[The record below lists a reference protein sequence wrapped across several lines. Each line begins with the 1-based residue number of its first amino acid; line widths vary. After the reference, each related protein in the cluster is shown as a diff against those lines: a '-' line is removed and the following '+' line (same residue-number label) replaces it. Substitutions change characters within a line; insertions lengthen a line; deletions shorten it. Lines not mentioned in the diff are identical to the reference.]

1 MGCVTKQEIENYA
14 RQIGIDLIGFASPDC
29 LKEYKNFLKERE
41 NLGYSCSIEERDIQ
55 KRISPEFILPE
66 VKSIIAI
73 ALSYN
78 VKYEIK
84 NYSRNFGIIS
94 RTSWGIDYHKV
105 LKEKMEKLSEFIK
118 SKCEGVET
126 ICLVDNNPLL
136 EREIAYHAGI
146 GWYGKNGLIIND
158 EYGSYIFLG
167 EILINKYFESD
178 IPKQSK
184 CGDCDLCV
192 KACPTKAIVKPYIIN
207 ANKCLSYITVKKGK
221 IDEKMAKK
229 MGRRIYGCDTC
240 QQVCPFNKRA
250 KKVIRPEFLPDKLLP
265 RHELIEILNMS
276 KKEFE
281 EIFGPTS
288 SSWRGKSII
297 IRNAIISCV
306 NTKEKNC
313 IEPIKNLLKSQS
325 PLLRGYSAWA
335 LSNLC
340 DKEILSEIEN
350 ALLREKDE
358 MAKKM
363 MTEALNKLKG
373 DKIENHKG

>member
-1 MGCVTKQEIENYA
+1 MDCVTKEEIKKFA
-14 RQIGIDLIGFASPDC
+14 QQIGIDLVGFASPDC
-29 LKEYKNFLKERE
+29 LKEYNNFLKERE

-78 VKYEIK
+78 VEHEIK
-84 NYSRNFGIIS
+84 YYSRSYGIIS
-94 RTSWGIDYHKV
+94 RSSWGVDYHKV

-118 SKCEGVET
+118 SKCQEVKT
-126 ICLVDNNPLL
+126 VCLVDNNPLL

-146 GWYGKNGLIIND
+146 GWFGKNGLIIND

-167 EILINKYFESD
+167 EILINKYFEPD
-178 IPKQSK
+178 APQKTK
-184 CGDCDLCV
+184 CGDCNLCI
-192 KACPTKAIVKPYIIN
+192 KACPTNAIAEPYIID

-221 IDEKMAKK
+221 IEEKIAKK

-250 KKVIRPEFLPDKLLP
+250 KKVVRPEFVPDKLLP
-265 RHELIEILNMS
+265 RHDLIEILNMS
-276 KKEFE
+276 KKEFA

-297 IRNAIISCV
+297 IRNAIIACV
-306 NTKEKNC
+306 NTKEKSC

-335 LSNLC
+335 LSHLC
-340 DKEILSEIEN
+340 DKDKEVVVEIKEALIE
-350 ALLREKDE
+350 EKDE
-358 MAKKM
+358 FAKEMMAK
-363 MTEALNKLKG
+363 AINRLKG
-373 DKIENHKG
+373 